1 MCWYILYNLVAILIT
16 HFILIIISSW
26 KCISFFSMGLKDAL
40 LSQTNKVF
48 VKRESEEE
56 ERDFEIQ

>member
-1 MCWYILYNLVAILIT
+1 
-16 HFILIIISSW
+16 
-26 KCISFFSMGLKDAL
+26 MGLKDAL